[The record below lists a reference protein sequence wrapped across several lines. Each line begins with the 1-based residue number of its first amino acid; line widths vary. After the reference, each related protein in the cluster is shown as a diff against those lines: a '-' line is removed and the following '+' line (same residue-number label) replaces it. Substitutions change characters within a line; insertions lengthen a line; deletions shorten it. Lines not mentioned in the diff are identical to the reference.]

1 MTKEQIE
8 KTATESC
15 VIDNSIFNPEYV
27 PYYEHGFIDGANWR
41 ISSVWHKPSA
51 YGEELK
57 RDVEVIVKTKRGYRF
72 GKFEVVGYSKE
83 YIAFVSPSS
92 IEYALSDVLEY
103 AYLDDLLPDGKEVE
117 P

>member
-1 MTKEQIE
+1 MIV
-8 KTATESC
+8 A
-15 VIDNSIFNPEYV
+15 NPV
-27 PYYEHGFIDGANWR
+27 
-41 ISSVWHKPSA
+41 K
-51 YGEELK
+51 
-57 RDVEVIVKTKRGYRF
+57 IVK
-72 GKFEVVGYSKE
+72 ENVNLDIYSKE